1 MDTAKVRST
10 GDDMK
15 ALSSDTQRRLSHVLD
30 SSRDVY
36 FDAMFWKSGNAV
48 MSCRTAW
55 QDHMIEL
62 AENMGELGQRLQDSA
77 DGYDAADQEAVARL
91 RAGMKDLGRRSKS
104 RTAPRM
110 SRWTCSPP
118 TSRRR
123 TPSRPRYVPGGTG

>member
-1 MDTAKVRST
+1 MGDIRVDTAKVRST

-30 SSRDVY
+30 SSQDVY
-36 FDAMFWKSGNAV
+36 FDSMFWKSGNAV

-62 AENMGELGQRLQDSA
+62 VKKMGELGQRLQDSA

-91 RAGMKDLGRRSKS
+91 RAGMKDLGRH
-104 RTAPRM
+104 
-110 SRWTCSPP
+110 
-118 TSRRR
+118 
-123 TPSRPRYVPGGTG
+123 